1 MLKFILVLTPLNR
14 KSSIYLD
21 GMVIKIWDDDL
32 AQRVDGDELRACQ
45 LCRIAS
51 ARAELLDEFSS
62 GLKHEDA
69 RLLAVH
75 DNKVPR
81 LIHGQAFWTWNSF
94 EWEQNQIDLKQ
105 SWIIT
110 LQY

>member
-1 MLKFILVLTPLNR
+1 
-14 KSSIYLD
+14 
-21 GMVIKIWDDDL
+21 
-32 AQRVDGDELRACQ
+32 
-45 LCRIAS
+45 
-51 ARAELLDEFSS
+51 
-62 GLKHEDA
+62 
-69 RLLAVH
+69 
-75 DNKVPR
+75 VPR